1 MDRVIV
7 KKIEEN
13 FKFENPPV
21 LVCGLPGIGNVARLA
36 VDYIIEKLKM
46 VKTHDIFSTHLPA
59 QVFVNPS
66 GAAYLPRNSIFAKN
80 LTKKKSIMIFTGD
93 FQGSTPEGQYEIAET
108 ILNIAKEN
116 GVKLVYTLG
125 GYGIGKL
132 VENPR
137 ILGAVTDI
145 KMKKR
150 LESAGV
156 IFSENEPGGG
166 IIGSA
171 GVIMGLAGEFYGM
184 DAACIMGETS
194 GYFTDPKAALSIIR
208 TLSSLIGFRINLK
221 EMEERSRNIEQL
233 TEKMQ
238 GEMQE
243 HSQKDDLGYFV

>member
-1 MDRVIV
+1 MDRVV
-7 KKIEEN
+7 LKKIEEN
-13 FKFENPPV
+13 FVFESPPV

-36 VDYIIEKLKM
+36 VDYIIEKMKM
-46 VKTHDIFSTHLPA
+46 TKTYDIFSTHLPA
-59 QVFVNPS
+59 QVFVNPNGS
-66 GAAYLPRNSIFAKN
+66 ALLPRNSVFAKN
-80 LTKKKSIMIFTGD
+80 ITKSKSMLIFTGD
-93 FQGSTPEGQYEIAET
+93 FQGSTSEGQYEIAET
-108 ILNIAKEN
+108 ILNMAKEN
-116 GVKLVYTLG
+116 GVKTVYTLG

-132 VENPR
+132 VETPR
-137 ILGAVTDI
+137 VLGAVTDI
-145 KMKKR
+145 KMKKK

-184 DAACIMGETS
+184 NAACIMGETS
-194 GYFTDPKAALSIIR
+194 GYFTDPKAALAIIK
-208 TLSSLIGFRINLK
+208 TLSKLIGFRINLR

-243 HSQKDDLGYFV
+243 RSQKDDLGYFV